1 MEPMTLGHYRLDQRI
16 GEGGMGEVFRAFDTR
31 LNRPVAVKVMRIKD
45 RTERVA
51 HGFLREARAAS
62 ALNHPNIVIIYE
74 VGETADGDCFLV
86 QELVDGKTLRSMLT
100 LRQEPPPL
108 EMMIGVG
115 AQIARALTLA
125 HATGVV
131 HRDVK
136 PENVMIRADGIVK
149 VLDFGLSRRTDDA
162 TSELTTQTKTDTLPG
177 TVMGTPAYMAPEA
190 VSGNASGPGADVFA
204 LGVLL
209 YKMAAGRRPFEG
221 SSYAALV
228 VSILSDQPVP
238 LACVNPAV
246 PRAFDALVQQMLR
259 KEPDLRPSAREV
271 EIELSALRSSSA
283 DVAAT
288 TPIRP
293 TTVGREAQ
301 RAQLQRTYA
310 RVKQGRGVI
319 TAVTGEPGIGKT
331 SLIEDF
337 LRELLIRGERPTVA
351 RGRCSESLAG
361 SEAYLPILEVI
372 DGLLHRS
379 DGPPLTTVI
388 RTVAPTG
395 TCRSQFRRWTR

>member
-31 LNRPVAVKVMRIKD
+31 LNRPVAVKVMRVKD

-190 VSGNASGPGADVFA
+190 VSGNASG
-204 LGVLL
+204 
-209 YKMAAGRRPFEG
+209 
-221 SSYAALV
+221 
-228 VSILSDQPVP
+228 
-238 LACVNPAV
+238 
-246 PRAFDALVQQMLR
+246 
-259 KEPDLRPSAREV
+259 
-271 EIELSALRSSSA
+271 
-283 DVAAT
+283 
-288 TPIRP
+288 
-293 TTVGREAQ
+293 
-301 RAQLQRTYA
+301 
-310 RVKQGRGVI
+310 
-319 TAVTGEPGIGKT
+319 
-331 SLIEDF
+331 
-337 LRELLIRGERPTVA
+337 
-351 RGRCSESLAG
+351 
-361 SEAYLPILEVI
+361 
-372 DGLLHRS
+372 
-379 DGPPLTTVI
+379 
-388 RTVAPTG
+388 
-395 TCRSQFRRWTR
+395 